1 MSTRKRKERERRQ
14 RQAKILE
21 TATELISEKG
31 FEKITMDE
39 IAERSELSKGTLYLY
54 FNNKSTL
61 YQAIRKEA
69 LEKLQEQFM
78 ATLQQDI
85 PGAMLVRNMSKD
97 FLRLIDENPVYAQS
111 LAFYEV
117 EKSSDKSVNACVQLE
132 QELLMLIT
140 RALQIGIQD
149 GSIQSSLKPKILAI
163 QIGLMM
169 KGVMQFCIT
178 KTGGSIA
185 EILKKNKVSISTV
198 MQQFMDTL
206 LHQVD
211 LDTRIKTKS

>member
-1 MSTRKRKERERRQ
+1 MSTKKRKERERRQ

-21 TATELISEKG
+21 TAIMLISEKG

-69 LEKLQEQFM
+69 LEKIKENFLAILQE
-78 ATLQQDI
+78 DI
-85 PGAMLVRNMSKD
+85 PGAMLTRKMSKD
-97 FLRLIDENPVYAQS
+97 FLKLIDENPVYAQS

-117 EKSSDKSVNACVQLE
+117 EKSADRYINACVQLE
-132 QELLMLIT
+132 RELLMLIT

-149 GSIQSSLKPKILAI
+149 GSIQSPLKPKILAI

-178 KTGGSIA
+178 KTGSSIA
-185 EILKKNKVSISTV
+185 DILKKNKVSISSV

-211 LDTRIKTKS
+211 LNTRIKTKS